1 MQMTVLQVDVPVLA
15 TPQHRL
21 GAVAVDVG
29 LIFATSFIGWGIW
42 SLIVWGNGQTPGK
55 QLLKVRVLNEPTGEP
70 ATWGQMLIRQVLI
83 GWAVAAPYS
92 LGFSI
97 YAINFNQAALFGLV
111 ACILLYLAIGIVE
124 IVWVFG
130 PTHRRL
136 VDYWSGTIVVNE
148 AK

>member
-1 MQMTVLQVDVPVLA
+1 MQMTDVQVDVPVLA

-42 SLIVWGNGQTPGK
+42 SLIVWGKGQTPGK
-55 QLLKVRVLNEPTGEP
+55 QLLKVRILNEPTGMP

-83 GWAVAAPYS
+83 GWAVAAPYT
-92 LGFSI
+92 I
-97 YAINFNQAALFGLV
+97 AYWVYMFNVNQVALYGIF
-111 ACILLYLAIGIVE
+111 ACLLLYLALAIVE
-124 IVWVFG
+124 IVWIFG

>member
-92 LGFSI
+92 LAFSI

-111 ACILLYLAIGIVE
+111 VCILLYLAIGIVE